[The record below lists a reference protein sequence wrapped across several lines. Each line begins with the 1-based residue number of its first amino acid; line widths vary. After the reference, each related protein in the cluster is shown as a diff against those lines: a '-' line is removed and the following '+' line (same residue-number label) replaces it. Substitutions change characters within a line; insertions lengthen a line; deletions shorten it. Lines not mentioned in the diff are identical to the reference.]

1 MPSSAAWSRGTT
13 SGSVR
18 LLRLK
23 DGSKASLRC
32 RLALSS
38 RRSCVLGHVCFVG
51 LLGCVNRRRAV
62 SPGAERLSAHACA
75 QVHGGVFVP
84 HDQVH
89 ESLAFTRLVRA
100 GRPHSRWH
108 DKPTTSPWS
117 HSGGKCIPAILSRCD
132 VRDDELSVANLM
144 LPTPPRSL
152 AGCLLD
158 ANAPI

>member
-1 MPSSAAWSRGTT
+1 MAAKHRSD
-13 SGSVR
+13 V
-18 LLRLK
+18 
-23 DGSKASLRC
+23 
-32 RLALSS
+32 ALPCLHAGHI
-38 RRSCVLGHVCFVG
+38 CVLGHVCFVG

-89 ESLAFTRLVRA
+89 ESLAFTRFVRA

-144 LPTPPRSL
+144 LPRRLARSQDVCSTPMLQYSPESGFSL
-152 AGCLLD
+152 LA
-158 ANAPI
+158 ASEHAK